1 MTPSH
6 LYLRNGPPVFVLET
20 HGTTNVASMAHK
32 DQHAV
37 VAFSRMHA
45 LSHRSHHCG
54 AMPEGAK
61 GFRGSNLASTSPET
75 FHYMLPSGSKDAHR
89 PRSQWDLSPVVQL
102 QASSES

>member
-1 MTPSH
+1 MALPFLFSKPTVRQMS
-6 LYLRNGPPVFVLET
+6 
-20 HGTTNVASMAHK
+20 SMAHK

-75 FHYMLPSGSKDAHR
+75 FHYMLPSGRKDAHR
-89 PRSQWDLSPVVQL
+89 PRCQWDLSPVVQL